1 MYRRFAFIASVLLV
15 FLASVERAPAQTPQD
30 VVNQISQAQYTN
42 YQVTVQDMGLGLYG
56 GPTYNQ
62 GYRNRYNAGGPAL
75 ETLGFEEANLY
86 LNDTFTAMSPRL
98 VVSNQGPYK
107 NVIAE
112 LPGIDPDPAVRDRIY
127 IISGHYDH
135 PHADFDAPGGDDNA
149 SGTAA
154 VLEAARVMSQYQ
166 YRSTIRFIAWGGE
179 EGWMLGS
186 KDYVA
191 NVVMANGENVVGM
204 LNLDMILH
212 PRMDN
217 VPGGGVIDLDVSTK
231 LDVPGAAAL
240 YATFTAAAATYA
252 PLLAMDTRNP
262 QTDDWYPS
270 DQGAFLEKG
279 YAGLMIAENNATEIW
294 GGSIAGY
301 HTAADAS
308 DRAEGAH
315 YDYAWATE
323 VVKATVGA
331 VAGEAYIVPEP
342 ATLALLALGSLAALL
357 RRRKA

>member
-1 MYRRFAFIASVLLV
+1 MGRRFAFLASVLVVL
-15 FLASVERAPAQTPQD
+15 LAVAGGSSGQTPQD
-30 VVNQISQAQYTN
+30 LVDQVSQAQYTA
-42 YQVTVQDMGLGLYG
+42 YQVTVQNMGLGLYG
-56 GPTYNQ
+56 GAAYDQ
-62 GYRNRYNAGGPAL
+62 GYRNRYNSGGPAL
-75 ETLGFEEANLY
+75 ESLGFQEANLY
-86 LNDTFTAMSPRL
+86 LTQTFAALSPSL
-98 VVSNQGPYK
+98 VVSTHGSYK

-112 LPGIDPDPAVRDRIY
+112 LPGTDPDPAVRDRIY

-135 PHADFDAPGGDDNA
+135 PAGNVDAPGGDDNA

-154 VLEAARVMSQYQ
+154 VLEAARIMSQFQ
-166 YRSTIRFIAWGGE
+166 FRSTVRFIAWGGE

-186 KDYVA
+186 KEYVA
-191 NVVMANGENVVGM
+191 NVVMANGEDIGGM

-217 VPGGGVIDLDVSTK
+217 VPGGGVLDLDVSTK

-240 YATFTAAAATYA
+240 YDAFAAAAAAYA
-252 PLLAMDTRNP
+252 PSLLLDTRNP

-270 DQGAFLEKG
+270 DQGAFLEMG

-294 GGSIAGY
+294 GGSMAGY

-308 DRAEGAH
+308 DRAEGEH
-315 YDYAWATE
+315 YNYAWATE

-331 VAGEAYIVPEP
+331 VAGQAQVVPEP
-342 ATLALLALGSLAALL
+342 ATMALLALGGLAALAGRK
-357 RRRKA
+357 RR

>member
-1 MYRRFAFIASVLLV
+1 MDRRFAFLASVLLV
-15 FLASVERAPAQTPQD
+15 LLAAAGRSSAQTPQD
-30 VVNQISQAQYTN
+30 LVDQISQAQYTG
-42 YQVTVQDMGLGLYG
+42 YQVTLQEMGLGLYG
-56 GPTYNQ
+56 GAAYDQ
-62 GYRNRYNAGGPAL
+62 GYRNRYDSGGPAL
-75 ETLGFEEANLY
+75 ESLGFQEANLY
-86 LNDTFTAMSPRL
+86 LTDTFAALSPSL
-98 VVSNQGPYK
+98 VVSTQGPYK

-112 LPGIDPDPAVRDRIY
+112 LPGTDPDPAVRGRIY

-135 PHADFDAPGGDDNA
+135 PAGDVDAPGGDDNA

-154 VLEAARVMSQYQ
+154 VLEAARVMSQYPF
-166 YRSTIRFIAWGGE
+166 RSTVRFIAWGGE

-191 NVVMANGENVVGM
+191 NVVAANGENVAGM

-217 VPGGGVIDLDVSTK
+217 VPDGGVIDLDVNTK

-240 YATFTAAAATYA
+240 YDTFASAAAAYA
-252 PLLAMDTRNP
+252 PSLLLDARNP
-262 QTDDWYPS
+262 QTADWYPS

-279 YAGLMIAENNATEIW
+279 YAGLMIAENTATEIW
-294 GGSIAGY
+294 GGSMAGY

-331 VAGEAYIVPEP
+331 VAGQAQVVPEP
-342 ATLALLALGSLAALL
+342 ATLALLALGGLAALAA
-357 RRRKA
+357 RKRP